1 LYFYGYVPSR
11 PGQSFVEVARRVLA
25 EPATFFA
32 GLGGPRPGRVK
43 GPLVFAMIY
52 GVVSSPL
59 ALLLDP
65 PIP

>member
-1 LYFYGYVPSR
+1 M
-11 PGQSFVEVARRVLA
+11 ACRVLA
-25 EPATFFA
+25 KPATFFA

-43 GPLVFAMIY
+43 GPLVFAMIH

-65 PIP
+65 SIPGGAGSRA

>member
-1 LYFYGYVPSR
+1 M
-11 PGQSFVEVARRVLA
+11 ACRVLA
-25 EPATFFA
+25 KPATFFA